1 MGKNFLWRIEAQ
13 VPYRVSGAISELLEK
28 SCMAVSYFED
38 QSRLG
43 EWRVEGFTSVEPDRI
58 FLERE
63 ILKICS
69 SFGEVSFSGLRYEL
83 LQPRDWLK
91 ENIEHLQP
99 TEAGGFFIHGSH
111 FDGKI
116 PSGRTPILL
125 DSGTA
130 FGSGEHASTAGCLMM
145 IAHLSKAHRYL
156 RPLDMG
162 CGSGIL
168 SIAMAKT
175 RPVRVVA
182 ADVDLEAVRV
192 TALNAKRNGVA
203 QRIVSICS
211 RGYTS
216 RRVQLGGPYDLIVA
230 NILTRPLIAMARDLG
245 QNLRHRSKGGG
256 RVILSGL
263 LERDGRKVL
272 AAHQPHGL
280 VLRHWVVLD
289 GWLTMVLQR

>member
-1 MGKNFLWRIEAQ
+1 
-13 VPYRVSGAISELLEK
+13 
-28 SCMAVSYFED
+28 
-38 QSRLG
+38 
-43 EWRVEGFTSVEPDRI
+43 
-58 FLERE
+58 
-63 ILKICS
+63 
-69 SFGEVSFSGLRYEL
+69 
-83 LQPRDWLK
+83 
-91 ENIEHLQP
+91 
-99 TEAGGFFIHGSH
+99 
-111 FDGKI
+111 
-116 PSGRTPILL
+116 
-125 DSGTA
+125 
-130 FGSGEHASTAGCLMM
+130 
-145 IAHLSKAHRYL
+145 
-156 RPLDMG
+156 MG

-192 TALNAKRNGVA
+192 TELNAKRNGVA

-230 NILTRPLIAMARDLG
+230 NIFTRPLIAMARDLG

-280 VLRHWVVLD
+280 VLRDWVVLD